1 MNILKLLCLNNITAQ
16 IFYKYRHRN
25 INVSNLDYIMEKE
38 TRIKVNTNLNDDN
51 SLFNNI
57 NEKLI
62 LDNSL
67 FNNINEK
74 LILLNSYG

>member
-1 MNILKLLCLNNITAQ
+1 
-16 IFYKYRHRN
+16 
-25 INVSNLDYIMEKE
+25 MEKE

-62 LDNSL
+62 L
-67 FNNINEK
+67 
-74 LILLNSYG
+74 LNSYG